1 MNKAVNF
8 LKKSGTFYLATVEDG
23 KPRVRPFGAISEYEG
38 KAYLITSN
46 QKKVFAQIQANPHVE
61 VSGMVEGV
69 WIRVEA
75 ELVRDDNR
83 GAKTKVLEEY
93 PSLKG
98 MYNPDDDIMEVLYLK
113 NAKATIYSFTAEPQV
128 IEF

>member
-1 MNKAVNF
+1 MNKAVDF

-46 QKKVFAQIQANPHVE
+46 QKKVFAQIQENSHVE
-61 VSGMVEGV
+61 VSGMVEGE

-83 GAKTKVLEEY
+83 GAKIKVLEEY

-98 MYNPDDDIMEVLYLK
+98 MYSPDDDIMEVLYLK